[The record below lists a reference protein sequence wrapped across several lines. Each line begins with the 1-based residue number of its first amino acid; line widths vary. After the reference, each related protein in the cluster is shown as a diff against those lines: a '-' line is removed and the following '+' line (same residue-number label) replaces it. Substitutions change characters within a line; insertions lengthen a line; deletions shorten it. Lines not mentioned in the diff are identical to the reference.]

1 MSDGPVRQVVDLWAM
16 ALASPRRLLA
26 ACHEPALGAAIHRS
40 FSWMLV
46 AIIAAVALPDV
57 VLAGW
62 LAVNAGALLGVHALL
77 RFLQE
82 ALGATFIAYVVAWG
96 VLWLAARAPMRAS
109 AAIAAQVVAM
119 PVGVA
124 TMVQGMFRA
133 VAPEGWPIHDTWIKG
148 MVMPLQLLGLM
159 WALALLALAVVAL
172 RREPAGEPASEP
184 TRPSSR
190 IGGRLLIALVAMA
203 TVTQGWQL
211 WSRRGLLAT
220 AGQFDAVGEL
230 ATVAADGTLGPTV
243 ATLAEPARPRGRF
256 KVVEVWATWCG
267 PCRAS
272 LPHVAAFAA
281 AQPDVSMVLVNIDD
295 PREARRLVSELPSST
310 KLWLT
315 YDTAQ
320 FAERLGAST
329 LPTFAVYDEGGHLVD
344 QWAGFDHARMVR
356 GVSPAAMR

>member
-1 MSDGPVRQVVDLWAM
+1 MSDGALRQVVDLWAA

-46 AIIAAVALPDV
+46 AIIASVALPDV

-96 VLWLAARAPMRAS
+96 VLWLAARASMRAS

-124 TMVQGMFRA
+124 TIVQGIFRA

-148 MVMPLQLLGLM
+148 MVMPLQLLGLL
-159 WALALLALAVVAL
+159 WALALLVLAVAVL
-172 RREPAGEPASEP
+172 RREPASEPA
-184 TRPSSR
+184 RPSSR
-190 IGGRLLIALVAMA
+190 VGGRLLIALVAIA

-220 AGQFDAVGEL
+220 AAQFDAVGDL
-230 ATVAADGTLGPTV
+230 ATVAADGTLGPTM
-243 ATLAEPARPRGRF
+243 ASLAAPAQPRGRF

-281 AQPDVSMVLVNIDD
+281 AQPDVAVVLVNIDD
-295 PREARRLVSELPSST
+295 PREARRLVGELPSPT

-315 YDTAQ
+315 FDTAQ

-356 GVSPAAMR
+356 GVSPAATR